1 MPTAAAISKPPLMH
15 SRSEQWLSGRALL
28 RCMVLLACA
37 APGFAKASPPAAVS
51 LCHPDEAVR
60 FSCPIGR
67 KLVSLCAAG
76 KSGASESLSYRYGAA
91 RHIEKTFVAS
101 ADNGRRFH
109 GTVSPARPGASVSQV
124 WFDLGEVRYLL
135 SACTG
140 GSCAFRAGLAVFQGD
155 RILMNARCDR
165 AGDGD
170 LAWFS
175 SDLVKFGSGAA
186 DSASATSLLLIE
198 DVDNDIVRLYG
209 LGPAKAR

>member
-1 MPTAAAISKPPLMH
+1 
-15 SRSEQWLSGRALL
+15 
-28 RCMVLLACA
+28 MVLLAYI

-51 LCHPDEAVR
+51 LCQPDEAVQ

-76 KSGASESLSYRYGAA
+76 RPGATEVLSYRYGTP
-91 RHIEKTFVAS
+91 RHVEKTFVAS
-101 ADNGRRFH
+101 ADNGRRFF

-124 WFDLGEVRYLL
+124 WFDQGELRYLL

-140 GSCAFRAGLAVFQGD
+140 GSCAFRAGLAVLQGD

-165 AGDGD
+165 PEDGD

-175 SDLVKFGSGAA
+175 SDLVRFGSGAA
-186 DSASATSLLLIE
+186 DSKSATALLQIE
-198 DVDNDIVRLYG
+198 DSDNDIVRLYRTG
-209 LGPAKAR
+209 SANAR